1 MLVLRRS
8 VTPFVVLFPGR
19 VGSTLLITALDEH
32 PDVHADG
39 ERLDGMRER
48 GAGRQLEWTDSFLR
62 GPLVGH
68 HRAVGFKTK
77 LRDVL
82 DPSGFRSIL
91 ERHSARVVVLG
102 RRNDV
107 KHAVSRVTAKE
118 LHQSTNRWNRFSES
132 EGVAAVTVDPERFE
146 RLLGQIERDKQAI
159 NEYVAGL
166 SLPRLHLDYEDL
178 LADRDA
184 AFGRVLD
191 HIGVE
196 RRPLT
201 GATLKNTSDDLR
213 DAIVNFDELR
223 TRYAGTRYEA
233 MFDEVVVG

>member
-1 MLVLRRS
+1 MLVLRRR

-19 VGSTLLITALDEH
+19 VGSTYLISALQQH

-39 ERLDGMRER
+39 ERLDGMREK
-48 GAGRQLEWTDSFLR
+48 GAGRQLEWADSYLR
-62 GPLVGH
+62 GPMVGSH
-68 HRAVGFKTK
+68 KAIGFKTK

-82 DPSGFRSIL
+82 DPTGFANLL
-91 ERHSARVVVLG
+91 ERRLAHLVVLG

-107 KHAVSRVTAKE
+107 KHAVSRITAKE
-118 LHQSTNRWNRFSES
+118 LHATTNRWNRFDAR
-132 EGVAAVTVDPERFE
+132 EGVAPVTIDVERFDALLE
-146 RLLGQIERDKQAI
+146 RIARDKQQIVDYA
-159 NEYVAGL
+159 AGL
-166 SLPRLHLDYEDL
+166 PVPQLHLDYEEL
-178 LADRDA
+178 LVDHDA

-191 HIGVE
+191 HIGVA
-196 RRPLT
+196 RRPLE

-223 TRYAGTRYEA
+223 ARYDGTPYAA